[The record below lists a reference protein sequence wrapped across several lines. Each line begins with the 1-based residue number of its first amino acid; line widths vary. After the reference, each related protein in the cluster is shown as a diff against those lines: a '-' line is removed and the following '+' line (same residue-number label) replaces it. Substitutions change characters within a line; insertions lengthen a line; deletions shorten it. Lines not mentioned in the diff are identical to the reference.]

1 MNDDFATLY
10 SFDRWANST
19 MLDACRK
26 LSPEQYVAEPAPGWP
41 PVRFTVYHIAA
52 VTDTWVRGLVSYP
65 DQSFPAEAAVPT
77 PDAAAKMLDRAYRN
91 LDNLLP
97 SLTPERLVA
106 PQKFLCGGQVVVAV
120 PWAVMRH
127 VVSHATYHRGQVAS
141 KLKRFGIQQP
151 DTDFIDWVIEQK
163 AQKESEL
170 QAAK

>member
-41 PVRFTVYHIAA
+41 
-52 VTDTWVRGLVSYP
+52 
-65 DQSFPAEAAVPT
+65 Q
-77 PDAAAKMLDRAYRN
+77 KMLDRAYRN
-91 LDNLLP
+91 LGNLLP
-97 SLTPERLVA
+97 SLTPERLVT
-106 PQKFLCGGQVVVAV
+106 PQKFLCGRQVVVAV

-127 VVSHATYHRGQVAS
+127 VVNHATYHRGQVAS

-151 DTDFIDWVIEQK
+151 DTDFIDWVIEQN
-163 AQKESEL
+163 AQKD
-170 QAAK
+170 